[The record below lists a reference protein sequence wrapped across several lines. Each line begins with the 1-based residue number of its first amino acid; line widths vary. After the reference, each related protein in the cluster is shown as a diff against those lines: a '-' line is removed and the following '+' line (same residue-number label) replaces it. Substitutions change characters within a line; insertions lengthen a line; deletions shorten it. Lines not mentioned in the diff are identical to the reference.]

1 MMSLSRAKSTCHAH
15 GTPKSPR
22 QFKIHVIEIY
32 VDRECGTLC
41 AKIKHH
47 YWLNFVE
54 NRWVASAPS
63 LTKRLIGA

>member
-1 MMSLSRAKSTCHAH
+1 MMIVSRTKSTCHAH
-15 GTPKSPR
+15 PR
-22 QFKIHVIEIY
+22 QFKIHVIAIY
-32 VDRECGTLC
+32 VDRECGTLW

-47 YWLNFVE
+47 YYWLDVVE